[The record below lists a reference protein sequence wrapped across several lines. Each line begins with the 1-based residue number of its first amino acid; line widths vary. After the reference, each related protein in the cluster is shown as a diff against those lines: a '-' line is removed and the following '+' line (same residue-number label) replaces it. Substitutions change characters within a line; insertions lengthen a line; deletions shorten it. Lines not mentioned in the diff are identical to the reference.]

1 MVAQIRCQVDFSLRG
16 STVGVV
22 RELELGSRVAELYNA
37 PLVKLK
43 NSPMEIKSIASDLQM

>member
-22 RELELGSRVAELYNA
+22 RELEWGGRVAELYNA

-43 NSPMEIKSIASDLQM
+43 NSPMEINSIASDLQM